1 MSKVAG
7 ECKSYKIA
15 FFVCFNQIKWVFLK
29 PILHMKAINGHIKY
43 LFVVFFFSYLT
54 SGWSHFILRSK
65 SRYYK
70 PLNMTFVSIKS

>member
-1 MSKVAG
+1 
-7 ECKSYKIA
+7 
-15 FFVCFNQIKWVFLK
+15 
-29 PILHMKAINGHIKY
+29 MKAINGHIKY

-70 PLNMTFVSIKS
+70 PLNMTFALIKS